1 MSQRV
6 RHDGAQHILVLGRAE
21 FHLFFLLS
29 CNWLCHFIKHFE
41 HVYSSMA
48 GTLHNALGDTQS
60 CPHGSQSLVRGWMR
74 PQPSRTQSVEGQV
87 VSTGQ
92 DRAEQ
97 RGLSHRRW
105 GTPGKWVDLDRL
117 AGESG
122 VGRSSNC
129 YLQDT
134 KGSPH
139 CEGTAGRPAGRRQL
153 REAGE
158 LGGVQLWMFPV
169 VWMVFSQMD
178 NVFIH
183 LAIAVL
189 LL

>member
-6 RHDGAQHILVLGRAE
+6 RHDGTTEHSTFLVLGRAE

-29 CNWLCHFIKHFE
+29 CNWLCHFMKQFE

-48 GTLHNALGDTQS
+48 GTLHNALEDTQS

-92 DRAEQ
+92 NRAEQ

-105 GTPGKWVDLDRL
+105 GTPG
-117 AGESG
+117 E
-122 VGRSSNC
+122 
-129 YLQDT
+129 
-134 KGSPH
+134 
-139 CEGTAGRPAGRRQL
+139 
-153 REAGE
+153 
-158 LGGVQLWMFPV
+158 
-169 VWMVFSQMD
+169 
-178 NVFIH
+178 
-183 LAIAVL
+183 
-189 LL
+189 